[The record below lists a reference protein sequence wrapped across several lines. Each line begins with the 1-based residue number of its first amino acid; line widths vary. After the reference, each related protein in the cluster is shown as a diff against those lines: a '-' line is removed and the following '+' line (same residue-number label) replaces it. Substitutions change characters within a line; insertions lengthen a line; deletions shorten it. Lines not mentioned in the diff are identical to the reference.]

1 MDMKECIDNC
11 TECHHICLE
20 TVAYCLSKGGRHAEA
35 AHIRTLLDCAELC
48 QTSADFMLRN
58 SALHGRTCELC
69 AEACERC
76 AQSCEA
82 FGNDAQMKKCAEI
95 CRRCAKT
102 CREMA
107 A

>member
-1 MDMKECIDNC
+1 MNMKECVDNC
-11 TECHHICLE
+11 TECHHVCLE
-20 TVAYCLSKGGRHAEA
+20 TVAYCLGKGGRHAEA
-35 AHIRTLLDCAELC
+35 AHIRTLLDCVEMC

-58 SALHGRTCELC
+58 STLHGRTCGLC

-76 AQSCEA
+76 AQSCDS